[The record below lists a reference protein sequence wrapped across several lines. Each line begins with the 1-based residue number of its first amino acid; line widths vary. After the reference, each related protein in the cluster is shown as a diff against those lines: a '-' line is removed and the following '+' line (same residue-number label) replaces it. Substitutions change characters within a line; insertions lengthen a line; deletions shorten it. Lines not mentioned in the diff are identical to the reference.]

1 MINGSHSDPQDV
13 ELESHISREIGG
25 MGHHLHVQVKN
36 GRVTLTGSTEDF
48 QNKRQI
54 DALVKQ
60 LAGEHQVSNQIRV
73 ISTGETF
80 DNHR

>member
-1 MINGSHSDPQDV
+1 MFEGPHKDPQEV
-13 ELESHISREIGG
+13 ELETHISREIGG
-25 MGHHLHVQVKN
+25 MGLHLHVEVKA
-36 GRVTLTGSTEDF
+36 GVVTLTGSTEDF

-60 LAGEHQVSNQIRV
+60 LAGDHKVSNQIRV